1 MENIPGSI
9 MKPVIFMLLTVACSA
24 VCAQSVPDII
34 LMIQEGRLAEAQNA
48 LDQLESSSR
57 QKDSILFLKGLITK
71 DADEAA
77 GYYQN
82 LIQSYPSSQFAQ
94 KALFRLAQLKYAQG
108 LYRTALLLFLKVR
121 DNDHQSAFLQESRYW
136 AGLCY
141 MAMKQSDSAVV
152 QLRRV
157 ISEYPVREISRVAA
171 QDLKSLG
178 DSSPI
183 NSEEAERPADQ
194 TAPLSG
200 VPEVTSEP
208 GDASQKPPISF
219 TVQVGA
225 YSNPANAEARKQ
237 FFEGEGFT
245 VYLSSKIQNGR
256 TLYLVWVG
264 TFIKEDEAREFI
276 KSLREKYGTS
286 STLITNPQ

>member
-1 MENIPGSI
+1 
-9 MKPVIFMLLTVACSA
+9 MKAVIFMMLTIASA
-24 VCAQSVPDII
+24 VWAQSVPDII
-34 LMIQEGRLAEAQNA
+34 LMIQQGRLTEAQNA
-48 LDQLESSSR
+48 LEQLESSSR
-57 QKDSILFLKGLITK
+57 QKDSVLFLKGLIAK
-71 DADEAA
+71 DADEATE
-77 GYYQN
+77 YYQN
-82 LIQSYPSSQFAQ
+82 LIQSYPSSQYTQ
-94 KALFRLAQLKYAQG
+94 KAVFRLAQMKYAQG

-121 DNDHQSAFLQESRYW
+121 DDDHQSAILQESRYW

-157 ISEYPVREISRVAA
+157 ISDYPVREISRVAA

-178 DSSPI
+178 APLSD
-183 NSEEAERPADQ
+183 SEEATNQPSDQPA
-194 TAPLSG
+194 PPSEELPEVLSE
-200 VPEVTSEP
+200 PAVTSE
-208 GDASQKPPISF
+208 KPSISY

-225 YSNPANAEARKQ
+225 YSNPSNADARKQ
-237 FFEGEGFT
+237 FFEAEGFT
-245 VYLSSKIQNGR
+245 VQLSSKTRNGQ

-264 TFIKEDEAREFI
+264 AFSTENEAREFI

>member
-1 MENIPGSI
+1 
-9 MKPVIFMLLTVACSA
+9 MKSVIFMLLTITSV
-24 VCAQSVPDII
+24 VWAQSVPDII
-34 LMIQEGRLAEAQNA
+34 LMIQQGRLTEAQNA
-48 LDQLESSSR
+48 LEQLESSTR
-57 QKDSILFLKGLITK
+57 QKDSVLFLKGLIAK

-77 GYYQN
+77 KYYQN
-82 LIQSYPSSQFAQ
+82 LIQSYPSSQYTQ
-94 KALFRLAQLKYAQG
+94 KAVFRLAQMKYAQG

-121 DNDHQSAFLQESRYW
+121 DNDHQSAILQESQYW

-178 DSSPI
+178 APLSD
-183 NSEEAERPADQ
+183 SEEATNQPSDQPA
-194 TAPLSG
+194 PPSEELPEVLSE
-200 VPEVTSEP
+200 PAVTSE
-208 GDASQKPPISF
+208 KPSISY

-225 YSNPANAEARKQ
+225 YSNPSNADARKQ
-237 FFEGEGFT
+237 FFEAEGFT
-245 VYLSSKIQNGR
+245 VQLSSKTRNGQ

-264 TFIKEDEAREFI
+264 SFSTENEAREFI

>member
-1 MENIPGSI
+1 
-9 MKPVIFMLLTVACSA
+9 MKAVIFMMLTIASA
-24 VCAQSVPDII
+24 VWAQSVPDII
-34 LMIQEGRLAEAQNA
+34 LMIQQGRLTEAQNA
-48 LDQLESSSR
+48 LEQLESSSR
-57 QKDSILFLKGLITK
+57 QKDSVLFLKGLIAK
-71 DADEAA
+71 DADEATE
-77 GYYQN
+77 YYQN
-82 LIQSYPSSQFAQ
+82 LIRSYPSSQYTQ
-94 KALFRLAQLKYAQG
+94 KAVFRLAQMKYAQG

-121 DNDHQSAFLQESRYW
+121 DDDHQSAILQESRYW

-157 ISEYPVREISRVAA
+157 ISDYPVREISRIAA

-178 DSSPI
+178 ASSSD
-183 NSEEAERPADQ
+183 SEEATNQPSDQ
-194 TAPLSG
+194 TASPAEEIPE
-200 VPEVTSEP
+200 VPSEPAVTSE
-208 GDASQKPPISF
+208 KPSISY

-225 YSNPANAEARKQ
+225 YSNLSNADARKQ

-245 VYLSSKIQNGR
+245 VQLSSKTRSGQ

-264 TFIKEDEAREFI
+264 TFSTENEAREFI

>member
-1 MENIPGSI
+1 MKSI
-9 MKPVIFMLLTVACSA
+9 IFILLTIASA
-24 VCAQSVPDII
+24 VWAQSVPDII
-34 LMIQEGRLAEAQNA
+34 LMIQQGRLTEAQNA
-48 LDQLESSSR
+48 LEQLESSTR
-57 QKDSILFLKGLITK
+57 QKDSVLFLKGLIAK

-77 GYYQN
+77 QYYQN
-82 LIQSYPSSQFAQ
+82 LIQSYPSSQYTQ
-94 KALFRLAQLKYAQG
+94 KAVFRLAQMKYAQG

-121 DNDHQSAFLQESRYW
+121 DNDHQSAILQESRYW

-178 DSSPI
+178 ASPLSD
-183 NSEEAERPADQ
+183 SEEATNQPSDQ
-194 TAPLSG
+194 TAPPSEELPEVLSE
-200 VPEVTSEP
+200 PAVTSE
-208 GDASQKPPISF
+208 KPSVSY

-225 YSNPANAEARKQ
+225 YSNPSNADARKQ
-237 FFEGEGFT
+237 FFEAEGFT
-245 VYLSSKIQNGR
+245 VQLSSKTRNGQ

-264 TFIKEDEAREFI
+264 AFSTENEAREFI
-276 KSLREKYGTS
+276 KSLRKKYGTS

>member
-1 MENIPGSI
+1 
-9 MKPVIFMLLTVACSA
+9 MKSVIFMLLTIASA
-24 VCAQSVPDII
+24 VWAQSVPDII
-34 LMIQEGRLAEAQNA
+34 LMIQQGRLTEAQNA
-48 LDQLESSSR
+48 LGQLESSTR
-57 QKDSILFLKGLITK
+57 QKDSVLFLKGLIAK

-77 GYYQN
+77 KYYQN
-82 LIQSYPSSQFAQ
+82 LIQSYPSSQYTQ
-94 KALFRLAQLKYAQG
+94 KAVFRLAQMKYAQG

-121 DNDHQSAFLQESRYW
+121 DNDHRSAILQESRYW

-178 DSSPI
+178 APLSD
-183 NSEEAERPADQ
+183 SEEATNQPSDQPA
-194 TAPLSG
+194 PPSEELPEVLSE
-200 VPEVTSEP
+200 PAVTSE
-208 GDASQKPPISF
+208 KPSISY

-225 YSNPANAEARKQ
+225 YSNPSNADARKQ
-237 FFEGEGFT
+237 FFEAEGFT
-245 VYLSSKIQNGR
+245 VQLSSKTRNGQ

-264 TFIKEDEAREFI
+264 AFSTENEAREFI

>member
-1 MENIPGSI
+1 
-9 MKPVIFMLLTVACSA
+9 MKAVIFMMLTIASA
-24 VCAQSVPDII
+24 VWAQSVPDII
-34 LMIQEGRLAEAQNA
+34 LMIQQGRLTEAQNA
-48 LDQLESSSR
+48 LEQLESSSR
-57 QKDSILFLKGLITK
+57 QKDSVLFLKGLIAK
-71 DADEAA
+71 DADEATE
-77 GYYQN
+77 YYQN
-82 LIQSYPSSQFAQ
+82 LIQSYPSSQYTQ
-94 KALFRLAQLKYAQG
+94 KAVFRLAQMKYAQG

-121 DNDHQSAFLQESRYW
+121 DDDHQSAILQESRYW

-157 ISEYPVREISRVAA
+157 ISDYPVREISRVAA

-178 DSSPI
+178 ASSSD
-183 NSEEAERPADQ
+183 SEEATNQPSDQ
-194 TAPLSG
+194 TASPAEEIPE
-200 VPEVTSEP
+200 VPSEPAVTSE
-208 GDASQKPPISF
+208 KPSISY

-225 YSNPANAEARKQ
+225 YSNLSNADARKQ

-245 VYLSSKIQNGR
+245 VQLSSKTRSGQ

-264 TFIKEDEAREFI
+264 TFSTENEAREFI

>member
-1 MENIPGSI
+1 
-9 MKPVIFMLLTVACSA
+9 MKAVIFMMLTIASA
-24 VCAQSVPDII
+24 VWAQSVPDII
-34 LMIQEGRLAEAQNA
+34 LMIQQGRLTEAQNA
-48 LDQLESSSR
+48 LEQLESSSR
-57 QKDSILFLKGLITK
+57 QKDSVLFLKGLIAK
-71 DADEAA
+71 DADEATE
-77 GYYQN
+77 YYQN
-82 LIQSYPSSQFAQ
+82 LIQSYPSSQYTQ
-94 KALFRLAQLKYAQG
+94 KAVFRLAQMKYAQG

-121 DNDHQSAFLQESRYW
+121 DDDHQSAILQESRYW

-157 ISEYPVREISRVAA
+157 ISDYPVREISRIAA

-178 DSSPI
+178 ASSSD
-183 NSEEAERPADQ
+183 SEEATNQPSDQ
-194 TAPLSG
+194 TASPAEEIPE
-200 VPEVTSEP
+200 VPSEPAVTSE
-208 GDASQKPPISF
+208 KPSISY

-225 YSNPANAEARKQ
+225 YSNLSNADARKQ

-245 VYLSSKIQNGR
+245 VQLSSKTRSGQ

-264 TFIKEDEAREFI
+264 TFSTENEAREFI